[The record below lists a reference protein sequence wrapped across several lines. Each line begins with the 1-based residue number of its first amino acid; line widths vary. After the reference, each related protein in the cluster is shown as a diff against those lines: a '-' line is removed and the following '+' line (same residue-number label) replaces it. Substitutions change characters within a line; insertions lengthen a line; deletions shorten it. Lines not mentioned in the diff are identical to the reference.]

1 MIFLVLIL
9 EKIDEPNSTIKQ
21 RIDST
26 VGLKCHVYAY
36 PRPKI
41 TWQRYNTNTLVTTII
56 EPDGRIEINDEFLPD
71 IHGLMPNLLNELT
84 SFQSVLR
91 FETLKRSDNGTYM
104 CKATIPRTENL
115 RVQNFNVIVLEVPE
129 IHIEKIEIE
138 NKTTAVISFVVD
150 YDGNLPI
157 EKYDLEF
164 QNFTDINSTWT
175 KVKMPLISTKHNYS
189 TIFFNDLVHA
199 ASYGFRLSASNKI
212 IGQSEWSS
220 MNITV
225 PADVPNAINNVHLLS
240 KSNET
245 LLFGWR
251 RPLHDNGAA
260 ITQFEQI
267 LRDSQNV
274 IIWNQTINNTQS
286 RNKHMSY
293 FSNLQPGSQYS
304 FTIRACS
311 HIGCGDWSAIFEV
324 STSDGYSDPP
334 ENVLIH
340 CIFDRH
346 LAQTNATISWEPPV
360 NPRGSI
366 IGYNISLKGHRMI
379 DSVQG
384 NLELFEQSYQV
395 NNNETFQ
402 YLVVLK
408 PNSNHSV
415 QICAINKS
423 GCGKYSSPSLYSMC
437 QSSPTVPSEFPS
449 GMRLERI
456 PLAIGKNQNSNNFN
470 NQGIVHP
477 FPAQERQL
485 KFFVPQI
492 SQRNGPFRCIRVIVI
507 RLPSLPE
514 MFSNSSSDSVYGTDS
529 NSFAVTNETQR
540 DIFSQFLDDAASIPL
555 STYKIVHENKNDW
568 AAGAY
573 IAKEFTAD
581 TIPNEIIIGD
591 GKVERCYDDSLEY
604 DLKSRVKILMSEN
617 GNMINED
624 NRSPRRINYENRNE
638 TIVGNGLEENLVED
652 RELLPNT
659 YYSAAIEVTVMA
671 VNHTLLSEQSPFV
684 APVRTESAQM
694 IFPQSRNS
702 FSETRTGILY
712 GTILALIL
720 ILALVFFVLCFIKRK
735 ATETTPVLLNEK
747 RIGLSSFI
755 YGRKRK
761 DSLFYQ
767 LNFNSTNSIRKW
779 ASKPIPLTNLV
790 AVFQQRRLNSDFL
803 FQAGKYSVFIFI

>member
-1 MIFLVLIL
+1 M
-9 EKIDEPNSTIKQ
+9 DESNQTTKN
-21 RIDST
+21 RIDSML
-26 VGLKCHVYAY
+26 GLKCHVFAY
-36 PRPKI
+36 PKPKI
-41 TWQRYNTNTLVTTII
+41 TWQRYNTSTLVTTKI
-56 EPDGRIEINDEFLPD
+56 EQDGRIEIIDEFLPN
-71 IHGLMPNLLNELT
+71 IHGIAPNLINKLT
-84 SFQSVLR
+84 SFQSILR
-91 FETLKRSDNGTYM
+91 FGSLKRSDNGTYM
-104 CKATIPRTENL
+104 CKATIPQTENL
-115 RVQNFNVIVLEVPE
+115 RVQTFNVIVLEVPE

-150 YDGNLPI
+150 YNGNLPI
-157 EKYDLEF
+157 DNYHLEF

-175 KVKMPLISTKHNYS
+175 KIDMPLITIKHNYS
-189 TIFFNDLVHA
+189 TIFVNDLVHA
-199 ASYGFRLSASNKI
+199 ANYGFRLSASNEI
-212 IGQSEWSS
+212 VGQSEWSS

-267 LRDSQNV
+267 LRDNHNV

-293 FSNLQPGSQYS
+293 FSNLKPGSQYS

-311 HIGCGDWSAIFEV
+311 HIGCGDWSTIFEV
-324 STSDGYSDPP
+324 STSDGYSDAP
-334 ENVLIH
+334 ENILIK

-346 LAQTNATISWEPPV
+346 LAQTNATISWEPPI

-366 IGYNISLKGHRMI
+366 IGYNISLKGQRII
-379 DSVQG
+379 DSARG
-384 NLELFEQSYQV
+384 YSESFEQSYQV

-415 QICAINKS
+415 QLCAINKS
-423 GCGKYSSPSLYSMC
+423 GCGKYSSPNLYSMC

-456 PLAIGKNQNSNNFN
+456 PLAIGNKNNNNFN
-470 NQGIVHP
+470 SQGMVQP

-485 KFFVPQI
+485 KFFVPKI

-507 RLPSLPE
+507 RLPTPPE
-514 MFSNSSSDSVYGTDS
+514 TFFNSSSDSVYGTDS
-529 NSFAVTNETQR
+529 NSPVNYSNETQS
-540 DIFSQFLDDAASIPL
+540 DIFSKYLDDAASIPL

-591 GKVERCYDDSLEY
+591 GKVERCYDDLLEY
-604 DLKSRVKILMSEN
+604 DLKSRVKILMPEN
-617 GNMINED
+617 GGIISED
-624 NRSPRRINYENRNE
+624 NRLPRRINYENRNE
-638 TIVGNGLEENLVED
+638 SIIGNGLEENLVED

-671 VNHTLLSEQSPFV
+671 VNQTLLSEQSPFV
-684 APVRTESAQM
+684 TPVRTESSQM

-712 GTILALIL
+712 GTILALTL
-720 ILALVFFVLCFIKRK
+720 ILALLLFVLCFIKRK
-735 ATETTPVLLNEK
+735 ANETTPVLLNEK

-779 ASKPIPLTNLV
+779 ASKPIPLANLV

-803 FQAGKYSVFIFI
+803 FQAGKYFVFIFIYFTFYPL